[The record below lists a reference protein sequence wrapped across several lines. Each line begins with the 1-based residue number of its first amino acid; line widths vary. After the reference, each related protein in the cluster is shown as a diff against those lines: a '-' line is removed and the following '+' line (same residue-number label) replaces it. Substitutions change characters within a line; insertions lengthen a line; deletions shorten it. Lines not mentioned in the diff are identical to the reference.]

1 VVLPTVFAPFRW
13 RVSPR
18 AGVPPM
24 LVVHAPLFFFFF
36 PCSSGFSLDFGFGLY
51 FGFTLY
57 FGFDFHMYFGL
68 WVFLGGLF
76 GFSCGFWGFV
86 GLGCFRSRFGCL
98 LGASFVCWALGV
110 MGALCGFWVLGL
122 FFVGL
127 FEFFLL
133 WVGFGGSYVYSR
145 CT

>member
-1 VVLPTVFAPFRW
+1 
-13 RVSPR
+13 
-18 AGVPPM
+18 
-24 LVVHAPLFFFFF
+24 
-36 PCSSGFSLDFGFGLY
+36 
-51 FGFTLY
+51 
-57 FGFDFHMYFGL
+57 
-68 WVFLGGLF
+68 
-76 GFSCGFWGFV
+76 
-86 GLGCFRSRFGCL
+86 L